1 MSPPPFLVF
10 LHIEKT
16 AGTTLYGALRR
27 ALSGYQRIERIAD
40 DANPSFDGHLPGN
53 YVQKV
58 LEEFPSLNG
67 IGGHPLRAWSDYSGC
82 LRQPFFFTLLRN
94 PVDRFLSHFFHQRER
109 KGFPWTLKEYLR
121 DGRFSNVMCRRL
133 CGKEDANEAKRIV
146 QKFGIQI
153 GLAEN
158 FDISFQRLLVSL
170 RDFGL
175 PVLIPPAYRSRNMR
189 KGLADA
195 HEKVEQDRWGEEI
208 RYANAED
215 QVLYDWAVEMQP
227 TALPPMLQP
236 ASELACLGR
245 RIGNKVTRLRFR
257 PWEAR
262 NRKALGG
269 IA

>member
-1 MSPPPFLVF
+1 
-10 LHIEKT
+10 
-16 AGTTLYGALRR
+16 
-27 ALSGYQRIERIAD
+27 
-40 DANPSFDGHLPGN
+40 
-53 YVQKV
+53 
-58 LEEFPSLNG
+58 
-67 IGGHPLRAWSDYSGC
+67 
-82 LRQPFFFTLLRN
+82 
-94 PVDRFLSHFFHQRER
+94 
-109 KGFPWTLKEYLR
+109 
-121 DGRFSNVMCRRL
+121 
-133 CGKEDANEAKRIV
+133 
-146 QKFGIQI
+146 
-153 GLAEN
+153 
-158 FDISFQRLLVSL
+158 
-170 RDFGL
+170 
-175 PVLIPPAYRSRNMR
+175 MR